1 MTEAIDIRELIERIG
16 KLNKK
21 EKVHILN
28 ILKPNDKD
36 YTQNANGYF
45 FNLAN
50 VPDDVIKKI
59 LRCLHLIEK
68 NRNIL
73 QEMDERRESLVNYYK
88 GLIEDK
94 LKCSISEIKSKYIK
108 QITLRSCQSNV
119 NMHVKRRLFIKRK
132 NYISDANIDDV
143 IKEHMKGYKYE
154 KDSVYYRL
162 NYRMKSLR
170 AGRETKG
177 KSDEMEENDEEDV
190 KQVQIQSDCSEQ
202 GNEDEQDECPEYE
215 DFDFEEVKSVASDA
229 SDQSTTSRNTET
241 ETECFT
247 DKLTY
252 YKRLLNT
259 KGFKF
264 DDNKHCNLVKEPY
277 IV

>member
-1 MTEAIDIRELIERIG
+1 MAEAIDIKELIERIG

-21 EKVHILN
+21 EKIHILN

-59 LRCLHLIEK
+59 MRCLHLIEK

-73 QEMDERRESLVNYYK
+73 QEMDERRESLVKYYK

-94 LKCSISEIKSKYIK
+94 LRCSVSEIKNRYIG
-108 QITLRSCQSNV
+108 QITLRPSQSNV
-119 NMHVKRRLFIKRK
+119 NMNVRRRLFIKRK
-132 NYISDANIDDV
+132 NYISESNIDDV

-162 NYRMKSLR
+162 NYRIKSLR

-177 KSDEMEENDEEDV
+177 KSDEMEDDAENV
-190 KQVQIQSDCSEQ
+190 KQIQIHSECSEQ
-202 GNEDEQDECPEYE
+202 DEPDEADECPEYE
-215 DFDFEEVKSVASDA
+215 EFEFEEVKSVVSE
-229 SDQSTTSRNTET
+229 SSEESTSSRGTAT

-247 DKLTY
+247 DKITY

-264 DDNKHCNLVKEPY
+264 DDNKHCNLVTEPY